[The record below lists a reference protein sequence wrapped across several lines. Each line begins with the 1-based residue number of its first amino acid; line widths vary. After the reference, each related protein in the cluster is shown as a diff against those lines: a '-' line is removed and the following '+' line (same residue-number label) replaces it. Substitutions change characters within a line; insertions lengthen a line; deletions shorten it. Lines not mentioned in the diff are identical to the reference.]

1 VSDLG
6 SDNEESAWSGDGYQR
21 ARERL
26 GSLILVAL
34 VTFVSFLL
42 GMAIVLALDIV
53 LMRTVDRAYL
63 RGASYWGALFGY
75 LVVASVLSRFG
86 AAIPLLIREPVSA
99 WHALNMSVRLTRG
112 HSGYLIVL
120 AVESVAG
127 SFLASLA
134 IRYGFELL
142 RLPSIFGTQWYLWIY
157 YFVVALASASVQP
170 PMYIDFSLLGNR
182 STGSSEFAHNS
193 HSVSN

>member
-1 VSDLG
+1 
-6 SDNEESAWSGDGYQR
+6 
-21 ARERL
+21 
-26 GSLILVAL
+26 
-34 VTFVSFLL
+34 
-42 GMAIVLALDIV
+42 MAIVLALDIV

-63 RGASYWGALFGY
+63 RGASYWAALFGY

-86 AAIPLLIREPVSA
+86 TAIPLLIREPVSA

-134 IRYGFELL
+134 IRYGSSCSGCRAYSALNG
-142 RLPSIFGTQWYLWIY
+142 IFGSITSWSRWP
-157 YFVVALASASVQP
+157 V
-170 PMYIDFSLLGNR
+170 LLYSR
-182 STGSSEFAHNS
+182 
-193 HSVSN
+193 